1 MERDI
6 SEELGDWFYLFGVG
20 VLILSMIILILC
32 YVQKDLD
39 YKIGKP
45 LSKGYDLFI
54 DGKEVF
60 HNSNG
65 CKVTIDND
73 KKVVNFES
81 IQ

>member
-1 MERDI
+1 MGRDI
-6 SEELGDWFYLFGVG
+6 SEELGDWFYSFGVG
-20 VLILSMIILILC
+20 VLILFMIILILC

-39 YKIGKP
+39 YKTSKP

-65 CKVTIDND
+65 YKVTIDND
-73 KKVVNFES
+73 KRVVNFES